1 MNITIGKAKTAD
13 VLVALANSAW
23 SDVLSFILSL
33 RFLGPINYLL
43 FLAFYFVLFFIQ
55 LDFFV
60 DTILVIVLI
69 LMMRL
74 MRCVLLRLDLKIKV
88 LLVYMSFIASP
99 DMFSSIY
106 LSFNIAD
113 IFRLWAQSIS
123 WGQRLLLLLAS
134 IIISSPWLIHRYCS
148 AFFHYWTWIG
158 NLFNVRHIEGITLGS

>member
-1 MNITIGKAKTAD
+1 MLSIIYSLPKIPRPYQL
-13 VLVALANSAW
+13 LVVPCFL
-23 SDVLSFILSL
+23 FI
-33 RFLGPINYLL
+33 
-43 FLAFYFVLFFIQ
+43 LFFIQ

-60 DTILVIVLI
+60 HTILVIVLI

-74 MRCVLLRLDLKIKV
+74 MRCFLLRLYLKINV
-88 LLVYMSFIASP
+88 LLVYMSFIPSP
-99 DMFSSIY
+99 DLFSSIC